1 MKKIFSFVIA
11 AFLLFTSIFANAV
24 SVNAEED
31 TSAAAAAELVEI
43 LHSQGIESSA
53 SAQSSQQFKQLVF
66 INNTQETIIFSQDF
80 TVPQGVKLQIP
91 ATVTS
96 VTVNSTITVNGVMQ
110 DGKTI
115 TEGVS

>member
-53 SAQSSQQFKQLVF
+53 S
-66 INNTQETIIFSQDF
+66 
-80 TVPQGVKLQIP
+80 
-91 ATVTS
+91 
-96 VTVNSTITVNGVMQ
+96 NS
-110 DGKTI
+110 
-115 TEGVS
+115 

>member
-66 INNTQETIIFSQDF
+66 IIRR
-80 TVPQGVKLQIP
+80 KLLFFHRILLYPKGLNYKFRQ
-91 ATVTS
+91 
-96 VTVNSTITVNGVMQ
+96 Q
-110 DGKTI
+110 
-115 TEGVS
+115 

>member
-53 SAQSSQQFKQLVF
+53 SAQSSQQFKQLVLL
-66 INNTQETIIFSQDF
+66 IIRR
-80 TVPQGVKLQIP
+80 KLLFFHRILLYPKGLNYKFRQ
-91 ATVTS
+91 
-96 VTVNSTITVNGVMQ
+96 Q
-110 DGKTI
+110 
-115 TEGVS
+115 